1 MEKWTPLP
9 TLKEHYSTDSA
20 PKPPP
25 MNAFFCKKI
34 LSDAVL
40 VPAGLLLL
48 AVTALGGAL
57 TSQYAFGMNPCPL
70 CIYQRW
76 PYAIIIALSLL
87 ALFMELKKKEKA
99 AAALVFLCGLA
110 LLAGGAIAAYH
121 VGVEQHWWKSFLEG
135 CTVSFDNAQDLLK
148 QIESTRAARCDEIP
162 WSLFGISM
170 AGYNAI
176 ISLIAG
182 PLTLLSSLMI
192 VRRANGF

>member
-1 MEKWTPLP
+1 MI
-9 TLKEHYSTDSA
+9 
-20 PKPPP
+20 
-25 MNAFFCKKI
+25 AFFCKKI
-34 LSDAVL
+34 LSDSVL

-76 PYAIIIALSLL
+76 PYAIIIALSVL
-87 ALFMELKKKEKA
+87 ALLTSLKKKEKVTS
-99 AAALVFLCGLA
+99 ALVFLCGLA
-110 LLAGGAIAAYH
+110 LLAGGVIAAYH
-121 VGVEQHWWKSFLEG
+121 TGVEQHWWKSFLEG
-135 CTVSFDNAQDLLK
+135 CTINFDAGKDLLK

-162 WSLFGISM
+162 WSMFGISM

-182 PLTLLSSLMI
+182 PLTLVASLLI